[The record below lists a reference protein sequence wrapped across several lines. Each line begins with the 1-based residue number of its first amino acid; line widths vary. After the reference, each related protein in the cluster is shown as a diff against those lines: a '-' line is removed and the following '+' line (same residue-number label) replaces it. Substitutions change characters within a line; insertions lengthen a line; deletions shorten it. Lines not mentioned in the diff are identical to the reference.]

1 MKENKFYFVNS
12 PGQSRNSLTRMEC
25 ELYDMARRTVEYR
38 VLSTEQLSEV
48 VHQLTFFEHELIA
61 KNPRLKRVE
70 VNFTIYDT
78 VGFLSIGSVNFTL
91 TPVKNM

>member
-1 MKENKFYFVNS
+1 MKENTHYFVNS

-25 ELYDMARRTVEYR
+25 ELYDMVRRVVEHS
-38 VLSTEQLSEV
+38 VLSTEQLNGV
-48 VHQLTFFEHELIA
+48 VQRLRSFEHELIA
-61 KNPRLKRVE
+61 KNPRLKRLE

-78 VGFLSIGSVNFTL
+78 IGFLSFGNVNFTL

>member
-1 MKENKFYFVNS
+1 MKENTFYFVNS

-25 ELYDMARRTVEYR
+25 ELYDMVRRTVEHR

-48 VHQLTFFEHELIA
+48 VRQLCSFEHELIA
-61 KNPRLKRVE
+61 KNPRLKRLE
-70 VNFTIYDT
+70 VNVTQYDT
-78 VGFLSIGSVNFTL
+78 VGFLSFGNVNFTL

>member
-1 MKENKFYFVNS
+1 MKENNFYFVNS

-25 ELYDMARRTVEYR
+25 ELYDMVQRTVEHR
-38 VLSTEQLSEV
+38 VLSTDQINEV
-48 VHQLTFFEHELIA
+48 VRQLLSFEHELTA
-61 KNPRLKRVE
+61 KNPRLKRVA

-78 VGFLSIGSVNFTL
+78 IGFLSFGNVNFTL

>member
-25 ELYDMARRTVEYR
+25 ELYDMARRTVEHC
-38 VLSTEQLSEV
+38 VLSTEQLNEV
-48 VHQLTFFEHELIA
+48 VQQLKSFEHELIA
-61 KNPRLKRVE
+61 KNPRLKRLE

-78 VGFLSIGSVNFTL
+78 IGFLSFGSVNFTL

>member
-1 MKENKFYFVNS
+1 MKENTFYFVNS
-12 PGQSRNSLTRMEC
+12 SGQSRNSLTRMEC
-25 ELYDMARRTVEYR
+25 ELYDMVRRTVEHS

-48 VHQLTFFEHELIA
+48 VRQLWSFEDELIA

-78 VGFLSIGSVNFTL
+78 IGSLSFGNVNFTL
-91 TPVKNM
+91 IPVKNM

>member
-1 MKENKFYFVNS
+1 MKENTFYFVNS

-25 ELYDMARRTVEYR
+25 ELYDMVRRTLEHC

-48 VHQLTFFEHELIA
+48 IQQLKSFEHELIA
-61 KNPRLKRVE
+61 KNPRLKRVA

-78 VGFLSIGSVNFTL
+78 IGFLSFGSVNFTL

>member
-25 ELYDMARRTVEYR
+25 ELYDMVRRTVEHR

-48 VHQLTFFEHELIA
+48 VRQLWSFQDDLIA
-61 KNPRLKRVE
+61 ENARLKRLE
-70 VNFTIYDT
+70 VNFTQFDT
-78 VGFLSIGSVNFTL
+78 IGFLSFGSVNL
-91 TPVKNM
+91 ALIPVKNM

>member
-1 MKENKFYFVNS
+1 MKENTFYFVNS

-25 ELYDMARRTVEYR
+25 ELYDMVRRTVEHC

-48 VHQLTFFEHELIA
+48 VRQLWSFEDELIA
-61 KNPRLKRVE
+61 KNPRVE
-70 VNFTIYDT
+70 ANFTQYDT
-78 VGFLSIGSVNFTL
+78 VGFLSFGNVNFTL

>member
-1 MKENKFYFVNS
+1 MKENTFYFVNS

-25 ELYDMARRTVEYR
+25 ELYDMVRYAVEHC

-48 VHQLTFFEHELIA
+48 VRQLWSFEDDLMAE
-61 KNPRLKRVE
+61 NPRLKRVE
-70 VNFTIYDT
+70 INFTQYEEI
-78 VGFLSIGSVNFTL
+78 GFLSFGSVNFTL

>member
-1 MKENKFYFVNS
+1 MKENTFYFVNS
-12 PGQSRNSLTRMEC
+12 PGQSRNSLTRMER
-25 ELYDMARRTVEYR
+25 ELYDMVRRTVEHS

-48 VHQLTFFEHELIA
+48 VRQLWSFEHELMA

-70 VNFTIYDT
+70 VNFTQYDT
-78 VGFLSIGSVNFTL
+78 IGFLSFGSVNFTL

>member
-1 MKENKFYFVNS
+1 
-12 PGQSRNSLTRMEC
+12 MEC
-25 ELYDMARRTVEYR
+25 ELYDMVRRTVEHC
-38 VLSTEQLSEV
+38 VLSTEQLNEV
-48 VHQLTFFEHELIA
+48 VRQLWSFEHELIA

-78 VGFLSIGSVNFTL
+78 IGFLSFGSVNFTL

>member
-12 PGQSRNSLTRMEC
+12 PGQSRNSLTRMER
-25 ELYDMARRTVEYR
+25 ELYDMVWRTVEHC

-48 VHQLTFFEHELIA
+48 VRQLWSFEHELIA

-70 VNFTIYDT
+70 VNFTQYDT
-78 VGFLSIGSVNFTL
+78 IGFLSVGSANFTL

>member
-1 MKENKFYFVNS
+1 
-12 PGQSRNSLTRMEC
+12 MER
-25 ELYDMARRTVEYR
+25 ELYDMVRRMIEHC

-48 VHQLTFFEHELIA
+48 VRQLWSFEDELIA

-78 VGFLSIGSVNFTL
+78 IGFISFGSVNFAL
-91 TPVKNM
+91 IPVKNM

>member
-1 MKENKFYFVNS
+1 MKENAFYFVNS

-25 ELYDMARRTVEYR
+25 ELYDMARYAVEHC
-38 VLSTEQLSEV
+38 VLSTEQLNEV
-48 VHQLTFFEHELIA
+48 VRQLWSFEDDLIA
-61 KNPRLKRVE
+61 ENPRLKRVE

-78 VGFLSIGSVNFTL
+78 IGFLSFGNVNFTL

>member
-25 ELYDMARRTVEYR
+25 ELYDMVRRTVEHC
-38 VLSTEQLSEV
+38 VLSTEQLNEV
-48 VHQLTFFEHELIA
+48 VRQLESLEHELIV
-61 KNPRLKRVE
+61 KNPRLKRVA
-70 VNFTIYDT
+70 VGFTQYDT
-78 VGFLSIGSVNFTL
+78 IGFLSFGSVNFTL

>member
-1 MKENKFYFVNS
+1 MKENTHYFVNS

-25 ELYDMARRTVEYR
+25 ELYDMVRRTVEHC
-38 VLSTEQLSEV
+38 VLSTEQLNEV
-48 VHQLTFFEHELIA
+48 VRQLWSFEHELIA

-78 VGFLSIGSVNFTL
+78 IGFLSFGSVNFTL

>member
-25 ELYDMARRTVEYR
+25 ELYDMVRRTVEHC
-38 VLSTEQLSEV
+38 VLSTEQLNEV
-48 VHQLTFFEHELIA
+48 VQQLKSFEHELIA
-61 KNPRLKRVE
+61 KNPRLKRME

-78 VGFLSIGSVNFTL
+78 VGFLSFGNVNFTL

>member
-25 ELYDMARRTVEYR
+25 ELYDMVRRTVEHR

-48 VHQLTFFEHELIA
+48 VQQLESFEHELIA

-70 VNFTIYDT
+70 VNFTQFDT
-78 VGFLSIGSVNFTL
+78 IGFLSFGSVNL
-91 TPVKNM
+91 ALIPVKNM

>member
-1 MKENKFYFVNS
+1 MKENTFYFVNS
-12 PGQSRNSLTRMEC
+12 PSQSRSSLTRVEC
-25 ELYDMARRTVEYR
+25 ELYDMVRRPVEHS

-48 VHQLTFFEHELIA
+48 VRQLESFEHELIA

-70 VNFTIYDT
+70 ANFTQYDT
-78 VGFLSIGSVNFTL
+78 VGFLSFGNVNFTL

>member
-1 MKENKFYFVNS
+1 
-12 PGQSRNSLTRMEC
+12 
-25 ELYDMARRTVEYR
+25 MARRTVEHC
-38 VLSTEQLSEV
+38 VLSTDQLNEV
-48 VHQLTFFEHELIA
+48 VQQLKSFEHELIA

-78 VGFLSIGSVNFTL
+78 IGFLSFGSVNFTL